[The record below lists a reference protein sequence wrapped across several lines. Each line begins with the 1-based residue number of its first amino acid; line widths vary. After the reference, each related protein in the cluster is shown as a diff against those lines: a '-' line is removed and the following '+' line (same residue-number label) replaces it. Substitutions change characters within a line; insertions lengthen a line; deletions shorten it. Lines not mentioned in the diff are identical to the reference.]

1 MKEFSFNF
9 INDLT
14 MYQQTKKEI
23 QTIINFAPDR
33 VQFRKDSALSLAHPT
48 FNSIYV
54 DKEPVKHLVF
64 CDQCLCLLTQRR
76 DKGASNLTKHEISKH
91 KLNKECVK
99 RIEKFGF
106 ESITSKKNKRKH
118 EDKHHIKGSMLKR
131 LDQNHKKK
139 TMSSS
144 RPDKC
149 GQELKRSSNEK
160 VEETI
165 PTLVKENKKS
175 D

>member
-1 MKEFSFNF
+1 
-9 INDLT
+9 

-33 VQFRKDSALSLAHPT
+33 VQFRKDTALSQAHPT
-48 FNSIYV
+48 FSSIYV
-54 DKEPVKHLVF
+54 DKVPVKHLVF

-76 DKGASNLTKHEISKH
+76 DKGASNLTKHELSKH

-99 RIEKFGF
+99 QIEKVGF
-106 ESITSKKNKRKH
+106 QNITIKKNKRKH
-118 EDKHHIKGSMLKR
+118 EEKHHIKGSMKKR
-131 LDQNHKKK
+131 FEEKHKKK

-144 RPDKC
+144 RSDNC
-149 GQELKRSSNEK
+149 GQAQKRSANEK

-165 PTLVKENKKS
+165 ATDLKENN
-175 D
+175 

>member
-1 MKEFSFNF
+1 
-9 INDLT
+9 

-23 QTIINFAPDR
+23 QTIINFAPGR
-33 VQFRKDSALSLAHPT
+33 VQFRKDSALSQAHPT
-48 FNSIYV
+48 FSSIYV

-106 ESITSKKNKRKH
+106 ENISIKKNIRNH
-118 EDKHHIKGSMLKR
+118 EDKHHIKGSKMSR
-131 LDQNHKKK
+131 LEEKHKKK
-139 TMSSS
+139 RMSSS
-144 RPDKC
+144 RSDNC
-149 GQELKRSSNEK
+149 GQAPAPQRSANEK
-160 VEETI
+160 VVDTI
-165 PTLVKENKKS
+165 ATVEKENQKI

>member
-1 MKEFSFNF
+1 
-9 INDLT
+9 

-76 DKGASNLTKHEISKH
+76 DKGASNLTKHELSKH

-99 RIEKFGF
+99 RIEKVGF
-106 ESITSKKNKRKH
+106 ESITIKKNKRKH
-118 EDKHHIKGSMLKR
+118 EDKHHFKGAMKKR
-131 LDQNHKKK
+131 FEEKHKKK

-144 RPDKC
+144 RSDNC
-149 GQELKRSSNEK
+149 GQAQKRSSNEK

-165 PTLVKENKKS
+165 ATDLKENN
-175 D
+175 